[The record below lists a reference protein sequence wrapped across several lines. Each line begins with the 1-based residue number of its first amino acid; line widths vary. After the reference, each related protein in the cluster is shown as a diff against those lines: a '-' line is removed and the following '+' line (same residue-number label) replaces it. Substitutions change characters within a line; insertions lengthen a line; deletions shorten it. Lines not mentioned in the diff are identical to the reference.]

1 MSELS
6 SIARIYGTRDEL
18 ERIQAMLQQ
27 EMGDATVRLCGQYL
41 EAENIASFYDFSA
54 YDKMK
59 AAYPETLLL
68 SYEFSHS
75 VGEPSFCFSNYGNK
89 RVGLVNP
96 YDDDEFDDEDED
108 AESGETWYREV
119 YDEVGSAGLLA
130 LKEMVDS
137 HGDGLFEDIPQ
148 EYFMK

>member
-1 MSELS
+1 MSELL
-6 SIARIYGTRDEL
+6 SIARIYGTPDEL
-18 ERIQAMLQQ
+18 GRIRAMLQE

-54 YDKMK
+54 YDKIK

-96 YDDDEFDDEDED
+96 YDYDDEED
-108 AESGETWYREV
+108 GEAWYQEIF
-119 YDEVGSAGLLA
+119 DEVGSEGLLA
-130 LKEMVDS
+130 LKEIVDF
-137 HGDGLFEDIPQ
+137 HGEGLFEDVPE
-148 EYFMK
+148 EYF